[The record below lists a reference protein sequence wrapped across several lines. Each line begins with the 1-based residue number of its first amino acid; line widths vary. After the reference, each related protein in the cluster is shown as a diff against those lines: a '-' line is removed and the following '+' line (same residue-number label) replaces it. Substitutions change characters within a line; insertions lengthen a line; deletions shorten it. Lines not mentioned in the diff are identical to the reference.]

1 MTKKNTKNLEVFIKN
16 DVVNNVQKAYCL
28 LFLVINFDLIKLNL
42 CNKLFSSGTLC
53 LHFRK
58 LLHGTK
64 L

>member
-1 MTKKNTKNLEVFIKN
+1 MTKKNTKNLEVFTKN

-42 CNKLFSSGTLC
+42 CKLFSSGTLC